1 MSNNLFYIRDS
12 VWESVYHPL
21 WKTVRCGLRYHADP
35 LRLLTFKPFENSF
48 RNSIIN
54 PVCDV
59 CFETIEKINNE

>member
-1 MSNNLFYIRDS
+1 MSNQYMLRDS

-21 WKTVRCGLRYHADP
+21 WKTVWEKKESLDARVS
-35 LRLLTFKPFENSF
+35 TFKPFENSF

>member
-1 MSNNLFYIRDS
+1 MSNNYIRDS
-12 VWESVYHPL
+12 VWDSVYHPL
-21 WKTVRCGLRYHADP
+21 WKTVWEKKESLDARSILQP
-35 LRLLTFKPFENSF
+35 IQNSF